1 MKKHVHINLGLL
13 AVIGVL
19 LLFANFSTNDRDTLE
34 PVQLSTIDPDSITT
48 ITVTRRD
55 KPALEFYRNADGWYM
70 RAPLQIRVNKAR
82 INAMLRLL
90 NAESHNQ
97 LDPASA
103 QLTQLGL
110 DEPAIIMQLNEHIF
124 QFGATDAID
133 QRRYVLFNNT
143 IYMINDFLYAQL
155 DSKPGFF
162 ADTRLIPESSKIV
175 AIDFP
180 ENRFELVDGE
190 WQMQTLM
197 DIKPVQLKE
206 LAFSW
211 QQAEAISVSSYQQPV
226 QDFPITIT
234 TADNVSMTFSII
246 ATSPHLVLG
255 RKDLAIQYHMGSD
268 EAARLLLQQPV
279 EAAAQP

>member
-1 MKKHVHINLGLL
+1 MKKHTHINLALL

-19 LLFANFSTNDRDTLE
+19 LLFANFSTNDHRTLE
-34 PVQLSTIDPDSITT
+34 PLLLSTINPDSITT
-48 ITVTRRD
+48 IKVIRSD
-55 KPALEFYRNADGWYM
+55 KPTLEFYKNEDGWFM
-70 RAPLQIRVNKAR
+70 RAPLQIRINKAR

-90 NAESHNQ
+90 NTEFYNQ
-97 LDPASA
+97 LDPGSA

-110 DEPAIIMQLNEHIF
+110 DKPAIIMQMNEHVF
-124 QFGATDAID
+124 QFGSTDAID
-133 QRRYVLFNNT
+133 QRRFVLFNNS

-155 DSKPGFF
+155 ASKPGFF
-162 ADTRLIPESSKIV
+162 ADTRLVPENSTIV

-197 DIKPVQLKE
+197 DIKPIQLKE

-211 QQAEAISVSSYQQPV
+211 EQAEAISVSSYQQPA

-268 EAARLLLQQPV
+268 QAARLLLQQPV
-279 EAAAQP
+279 EAEAQP